1 MKILVIN
8 GSPKGSRSNTYK
20 LTRAFL
26 AGMKEST
33 EAAGGTLEV
42 EEIQV
47 NQKEI
52 HPCLGCFSCWN
63 KTPGACCIQDD
74 MQEVIRRL
82 LWADITI
89 WSFPLYYF
97 TVPGGLKNLIDR
109 QLPMVEPFMVENEM
123 QTGSGSHPSRYDMS
137 GKKTVVISTC
147 GFYTAEGNYDGVCSL
162 FDHICGKDCYTTV
175 FCGQGE
181 LFRVPDV
188 SRRTDEYLGYVRE
201 AGKEY
206 MAGEILPE
214 TRAQLNRLLYPREI
228 FESWADMSWGIEKTN
243 GEKES
248 DALIFTREM
257 AVLYRKESYSGK
269 EQVLEMYYTD
279 VDECYQIV
287 MGKEGSRVVTDGSV
301 VATTR
306 IETPLSVW
314 RSIAAG
320 EIRGDEALM
329 KHLYKVKGDFNLLL
343 RWDDCFMGAGSGSD
357 GAGQKTKDGSR
368 EETAEKAGGLHVPAK
383 ETNMNIMLI
392 PWMAFWIFAGISS
405 DIGSFISIGACVL
418 VPLLFYQNKKT
429 LYDVL
434 SAVFVSGFAMAVLSG
449 VSVRVVLPLSYLTFG
464 VMWTVTCFGKIPLT
478 AHYSMNGYHGEDA
491 LRNPLFMKTNWILT
505 LMWGVL
511 YLLTPIWT
519 YFLMGTGIKSYI
531 GAVNSI
537 LPILMGVFTVWF
549 QKWYPAKIAGGN
561 KKL

>member
-1 MKILVIN
+1 MKILVLN

-20 LTRAFL
+20 LTKAFL
-26 AGMKEST
+26 AGMREST
-33 EAAGGTLEV
+33 KAANGTFEV

-47 NQKEI
+47 NQRDI
-52 HPCLGCFSCWN
+52 SPCLGCFSCWS
-63 KTPGACCIQDD
+63 KTPGVCCIQDD
-74 MQEVIRRL
+74 MQEVIQKL

-109 QLPMVEPFMVENEM
+109 QLPMVQPFMVENET
-123 QTGSGSHPSRYDMS
+123 QTGNGSHPSRYDMS

-147 GFYTAEGNYDGVCSL
+147 GFYTAEGNYDGICSL
-162 FDHICGKDCYTTV
+162 FDHICGKDSYTTV

-181 LFRVPDV
+181 LFRVPDL
-188 SRRTDEYLGYVRE
+188 SQRTDEYLGYVQE

-206 MAGEILPE
+206 VTGKILPE
-214 TRAQLNRLLYPREI
+214 TREKLNQLLYPREV
-228 FESWADMSWGIEKTN
+228 FESWADLSWGVEKTN

-287 MGKEGSRVVTDGSV
+287 MGKEGSKVVTDGSV
-301 VATTR
+301 TATTR

-329 KHLYKVKGDFNLLL
+329 NQLYKVKGDFDLLL
-343 RWDDCFMGAGSGSD
+343 KWDDYFIGAGNTANS
-357 GAGQKTKDGSR
+357 AGQETKDGSR
-368 EETAEKAGGLHVPAK
+368 QEVAEKDAGGIHVPAK
-383 ETNMNIMLI
+383 GTNMYIMLI
-392 PWMAFWIFAGISS
+392 PWMAFWIFTGINS

-429 LYDVL
+429 LYDIL
-434 SAVFVSGFAMAVLSG
+434 SAAFVSGFAMAVLLG
-449 VSVRVVLPLSYLTFG
+449 VSCRVIIPLSYLSFG
-464 VMWTVTCFGKIPLT
+464 VMWTVTCFSKIPLT
-478 AHYSMNGYHGEDA
+478 AHYSMNGYNGEEA
-491 LRNPLFMKTNWILT
+491 LQNPLFMKTNWILT
-505 LMWGVL
+505 LMWGIL

-519 YFLMGTGIKSYI
+519 YFLMGTRIKSYI

-537 LPILMGVFTVWF
+537 LPIFMGIFTVWF
-549 QKWYPAKIAGGN
+549 EKWYPAKIARG
-561 KKL
+561 K